1 MNNIIWMYRA
11 YRRWLTIQS
20 VLVSPDNVTN
30 NMLKKMNIIVM
41 NNPKAVTTIE
51 KIIFRLF
58 LKGVVEKE

>member
-11 YRRWLTIQS
+11 YHRWLTIQS